1 MMDLESVFN
10 ELKAMSQEQFDALM
24 EKVRAMSEPPYDETV
39 NEEPVVAPMNQTD
52 ISNNNAPQI
61 LQNFTRYPTVQP
73 SPFNYKTGT
82 LSSLI
87 GTISNGVYSDTVS
100 ERNEIMDLSITQNT
114 LFLKSRKGDLMKIR
128 ISGAI
133 ESGTMDNSAAQ
144 AQTVKIPWV
153 EIGDASEARIIITES
168 DGAWPN

>member
-1 MMDLESVFN
+1 M
-10 ELKAMSQEQFDALM
+10 
-24 EKVRAMSEPPYDETV
+24 
-39 NEEPVVAPMNQTD
+39 
-52 ISNNNAPQI
+52 
-61 LQNFTRYPTVQP
+61 
-73 SPFNYKTGT
+73 
-82 LSSLI
+82 SSLI

-153 EIGDASEARIIITES
+153 EIGDASGAQIVITEN
-168 DGAWPN
+168 DGAWPD